1 MSATPR
7 DDRPAHLER
16 QIMLAEI
23 GLTGQA
29 RIGASTA
36 RVPPETDGLH
46 GLVASR
52 YAARAG
58 FGAVVAGESEAAPG
72 FVTDPAA
79 RAVVEGSLAAL
90 REIRAAVF
98 GGAP

>member
-1 MSATPR
+1 MSATSPEV
-7 DDRPAHLER
+7 RPGRLER

-23 GLTGQA
+23 GLAGQA
-29 RIGASTA
+29 RIAASTA
-36 RVPPETDGLH
+36 RVPTEDEGLQ

-58 FGAVVAGESEAAPG
+58 FAAVVSGATEEAPA
-72 FVTDPAA
+72 FVEHPSA
-79 RAVVEGSLAAL
+79 RAVVQGSLAAL